1 MDSKCGLQHGDKNMD
16 DKNLIEPIIKE
27 YYIKFK
33 AKLNQPSV
41 ENNDF
46 DELMNL
52 FNISPELKRDNRQFW
67 GRHLGKLWEKMV
79 VELAKTHCQDFQP
92 ELKIN
97 KDQLCDLIIG
107 SDAID
112 TKYRIG
118 SGDSGT
124 LKKLKDY
131 GTILQKKGYNPIM
144 LIVRDDNLPSAIA
157 AAKSRGWNVLTDV
170 ESFSYLKEKIGI
182 DINDLIQ
189 EFCNVYHI
197 IDE

>member
-1 MDSKCGLQHGDKNMD
+1 MD

-92 ELKIN
+92 ELRIN

-131 GTILQKKGYNPIM
+131 GAILQEKGYNPVM

-157 AAKSRGWNVLTDV
+157 AVKSRGWNVLTDV

-189 EFCNVYHI
+189 EFCNIYHI